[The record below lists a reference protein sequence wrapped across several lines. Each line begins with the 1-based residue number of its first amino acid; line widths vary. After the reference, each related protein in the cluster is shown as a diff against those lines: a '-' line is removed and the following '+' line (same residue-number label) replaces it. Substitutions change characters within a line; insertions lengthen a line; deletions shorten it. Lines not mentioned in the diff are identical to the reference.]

1 MKKIDLKPLLL
12 IFTVVILFF
21 GIDCFIEYSN
31 DTYAILE
38 DGLLNTAK
46 EVAGRNARPVLSLF
60 YLFWVITPFSEIQ
73 FYYFSY
79 LMAVICLTLA
89 LYILQYEL
97 KESLPEPGFRVI
109 LAFFTIVNVFFIN
122 FFSFFEKGLFM
133 LAILTAVLG
142 AHYEKKYFETGSV
155 RYSVISLCLIIF
167 TALDYQIMLS
177 VYAAL
182 AVIYAFKCSKDLC
195 GLLKNIL
202 TVGVKALLSIMPAIL
217 ITVFGSLGRFNKSGQ
232 TDQKAAFFRALR
244 NLLRHSVYTHDIL
257 PPFLWLIPAV
267 FCILICILLARKS
280 SRKIYSYTSMAAVF
294 FTCITLAFL
303 FLFKGYAGYSTART
317 IYPLALIPGML
328 MINASLNCDEAR
340 GKIMTR
346 LMKASYAVIFLHLVL
361 LCLVFNKKFI
371 NRYAVN
377 RLDKNMMLTINGLIR
392 EYEKGS
398 GNKISKI
405 SFYEDRFNSD
415 YYGDVLDIGVN
426 VSSSMSTD
434 WSRLAALNWYCG
446 TDYTEAEPLPEYR
459 EYFIE
464 KDWSSFSEDQLI
476 FEGDTLH
483 LCRY

>member
-60 YLFWVITPFSEIQ
+60 YLFWLITPFSEVR

-79 LMAVICLTLA
+79 VMAVICLTLA
-89 LYILQYEL
+89 LYLLQDDM
-97 KESLPEPGFRVI
+97 KDRLPRPALRV
-109 LAFFTIVNVFFIN
+109 LLVFYAIVNVFFIN

-155 RYSVISLCLIIF
+155 RYSVISLCLITF

-182 AVIYAFKCSKDLC
+182 AVIYSFRYSKDAPD
-195 GLLKNIL
+195 LLKKL
-202 TVGVKALLSIMPAIL
+202 LMTGVKTLISILPAIM

-257 PPFLWLIPAV
+257 PPFFWLIPAA
-267 FCILICILLARKS
+267 FCLFVCILLAQKSGRKMRS
-280 SRKIYSYTSMAAVF
+280 HVSVAAVF
-294 FTCITLAFL
+294 LTCITLAFL

-340 GKIMTR
+340 GKFMTR

-392 EYEKGS
+392 EYEKES

-446 TDYTEAEPLPEYR
+446 TDYTEAEPLPGYR